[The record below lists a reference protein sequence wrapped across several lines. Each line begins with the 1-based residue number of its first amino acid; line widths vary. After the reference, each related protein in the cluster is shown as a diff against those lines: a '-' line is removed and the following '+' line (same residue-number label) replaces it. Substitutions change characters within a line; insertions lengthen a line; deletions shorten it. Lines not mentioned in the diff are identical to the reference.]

1 MEKHEI
7 KEQLK
12 TLATE
17 IKDAKWQARRHVDY
31 YGPQAEAQSYLAKA
45 KEEVRGLLI
54 AYAYLN
60 GKPFSAPEKN
70 PYNQNDSGQY
80 AAIIEAKK
88 VLGMTESKV
97 YPSMTVHRP
106 LPNERFDQWIT
117 NTVASAV

>member
-1 MEKHEI
+1 MTKHEI

-12 TLATE
+12 TLAVS
-17 IKDAKWQARRHVDY
+17 IKADKLIARRHTEE
-31 YGPQAEAQSYLAKA
+31 YGPQEYAQSRLTTAKTQ
-45 KEEVRGLLI
+45 VHGLLI

-106 LPNERFDQWIT
+106 LPNERFDQRIT